1 LICRARRTRQNLAY
15 ASFCSGTAL
24 IGPCLTKHSVSE
36 VLPRFPKSLRFLLGV
51 FAVVLFQ
58 NAAYALDR
66 CSSIVSLAPS
76 VTELL
81 FDLGLEDR
89 IVGATRFCRYPA
101 KANDI
106 PRVGGYLDLNL
117 EQIITKRP
125 SIVFALKEGQE
136 GLKPLKRFGIET
148 VLLDHSSLSGIKES
162 YLEVAR
168 RCDLEAKA
176 KARLAELNKL
186 EVRVRSLCG
195 STAQTANKRVLVVVG
210 RTREGSEN
218 TGLYISG
225 SDGFYSDILKV
236 IGATNVYQGSTAAI
250 PAISTEGLL
259 KLSPDFIIDIVNVDD
274 RGDLSR
280 HREFWNQFPN
290 LPAATRGDVLV
301 LAADYASIPG
311 PRYVKLLEDLARVLC
326 E

>member
-1 LICRARRTRQNLAY
+1 MQNLAY
-15 ASFCSGTAL
+15 ASFCSATA
-24 IGPCLTKHSVSE
+24 I
-36 VLPRFPKSLRFLLGV
+36 
-51 FAVVLFQ
+51 FAMLLFQ
-58 NAAYALDR
+58 DVAYGLDR
-66 CSSIVSLAPS
+66 CGSVVSLAPS

-89 IVGATRFCRYPA
+89 IVGVTRFCRYPT

-125 SIVFALKEGQE
+125 TIVFALKEGQE
-136 GLKPLKRFGIET
+136 AVRPLKRFGIET
-148 VLLDHSSLSGIKES
+148 VLLDHTSLSGIKES

-176 KARLAELNKL
+176 KARLAELNKR
-186 EVRVRSLCG
+186 EDRFRRLCG
-195 STAQTANKRVLVVVG
+195 STTQPADKRVLVVVG

-250 PAISTEGLL
+250 PTISTEGLL

-274 RGDLSR
+274 SGDLSR

-290 LPAATRGDVLV
+290 LPAVARGDVLV

-311 PRYVKLLEDLARVLC
+311 PRYVQLLEDLARVLC
-326 E
+326 D

>member
-1 LICRARRTRQNLAY
+1 LI
-15 ASFCSGTAL
+15 SKVTA
-24 IGPCLTKHSVSE
+24 IRKI
-36 VLPRFPKSLRFLLGV
+36 VLGL
-51 FAVVLFQ
+51 FAMALFQ
-58 NAAYALDR
+58 DVAYGLDR
-66 CSSIVSLAPS
+66 CGSIVSLAPS

-81 FDLGLEDR
+81 FDLGLEGR

-125 SIVFALKEGQE
+125 SIVFALKEGME
-136 GLKPLKRFGIET
+136 AVRPLKRFGIEA
-148 VLLDHSSLSGIKES
+148 VLLDHSSLRGIKDS
-162 YLEVAR
+162 YLEVAK
-168 RCDLEAKA
+168 RCGLDDKAKGRLADLERRENSVKA
-176 KARLAELNKL
+176 
-186 EVRVRSLCG
+186 LCSSG
-195 STAQTANKRVLVVVG
+195 APAANKRVLVVVG

-236 IGATNVYQGSTAAI
+236 TGATNVYQGSTAAI

-274 RGDLSR
+274 SGDLSR

-290 LPAATRGDVLV
+290 LPAVARGDVLV

-311 PRYVKLLEDLARVLC
+311 PRYVQLLEDLARVLC

>member
-1 LICRARRTRQNLAY
+1 MQNLAY
-15 ASFCSGTAL
+15 ASFCSATA
-24 IGPCLTKHSVSE
+24 I
-36 VLPRFPKSLRFLLGV
+36 
-51 FAVVLFQ
+51 FAMLLFQ
-58 NAAYALDR
+58 DVAYGLDR
-66 CSSIVSLAPS
+66 CGSVVSLAPS

-89 IVGATRFCRYPA
+89 IVGATRFCRYPT

-125 SIVFALKEGQE
+125 TIVFALKEGQE
-136 GLKPLKRFGIET
+136 VVRPLKRFGIET
-148 VLLDHSSLSGIKES
+148 VLLDHTSLSGIKES

-176 KARLAELNKL
+176 KARLAELNKR
-186 EVRVRSLCG
+186 EDRFRRLCG
-195 STAQTANKRVLVVVG
+195 STTQPADKRVLVVVG

-236 IGATNVYQGSTAAI
+236 IGATNMYQGSTAAI
-250 PAISTEGLL
+250 PTISTEGLL

-274 RGDLSR
+274 SGDLSR

-290 LPAATRGDVLV
+290 LPAVARGDVLV

-311 PRYVKLLEDLARVLC
+311 PRYVQLLEDLARVLC
-326 E
+326 D